1 MSAWMSEVGRKRERE
16 SATGNEGWRALLKR
30 KEEDSN
36 SLLKKRKGREG
47 GSKETK
53 VCWPLADAG

>member
-1 MSAWMSEVGRKRERE
+1 MSEVGRKREQE
-16 SATGNEGWRALLKR
+16 NATGNERWRALLER

-36 SLLKKRKGREG
+36 SLLKKKKGREG

-53 VCWPLADAG
+53 VCWS